1 MASSVDR
8 VRETFDNFFD
18 RQYEPVVR
26 SLTLVFGDRSRAE
39 DAAQGAFERAYR
51 KWRSVSEMDRPGTWV
66 YVVALRDARRAL
78 AREERGEPFGET
90 ASGETAVDGMED
102 IAVTSISVQAALA
115 RLPLRQ
121 RAAVVLRYL
130 GGLSVSEVAQ
140 AMGCA
145 EGTVKATLHAA
156 LQRLRVEFSEEL
168 VSDAG

>member
-1 MASSVDR
+1 
-8 VRETFDNFFD
+8 
-18 RQYEPVVR
+18 
-26 SLTLVFGDRSRAE
+26 
-39 DAAQGAFERAYR
+39 
-51 KWRSVSEMDRPGTWV
+51 
-66 YVVALRDARRAL
+66 
-78 AREERGEPFGET
+78 
-90 ASGETAVDGMED
+90 MED

>member
-1 MASSVDR
+1 MRQS
-8 VRETFDNFFD
+8 FDNFFD
-18 RQYEPVVR
+18 GQYEPVVR

-51 KWRSVSEMDRPGTWV
+51 KWRTVSEMDRPGTWV

-78 AREERGEPFGET
+78 AREERVSSDLPAEDPW
-90 ASGETAVDGMED
+90 VDGMED
-102 IAVTSISVQAALA
+102 LAVTTMSIQVALA

-130 GGLSVSEVAQ
+130 GGLSVGEVAQ
-140 AMGCA
+140 AMDCA

-156 LQRLRVEFSEEL
+156 LLRLRVEFSEEL

>member
-1 MASSVDR
+1 MGK

-78 AREERGEPFGET
+78 AREERGGPLEDSLVAGMDEV
-90 ASGETAVDGMED
+90 AATAV
-102 IAVTSISVQAALA
+102 SVQAALA

-130 GGLSVSEVAQ
+130 GGLSVGEVAQ

>member
-1 MASSVDR
+1 MRQS
-8 VRETFDNFFD
+8 FDNFFD

-51 KWRSVSEMDRPGTWV
+51 KWRTVSEMDRPGTWV

-78 AREERGEPFGET
+78 ARDERVSSDLPAEDPW
-90 ASGETAVDGMED
+90 VDGMED
-102 IAVTSISVQAALA
+102 LAVTTMSIQVALA
-115 RLPLRQ
+115 RLPIRQ

-130 GGLSVSEVAQ
+130 GGLSVGEVAQ
-140 AMGCA
+140 AMDCA

-156 LQRLRVEFSEEL
+156 LLRLRVEFSEEL